1 MAVVSDLDPGRPH
14 AVQLLGR
21 RLVLWRDGGGAW
33 RASEDR
39 CPHRSAGAAT
49 LPTQSV
55 INVFICPVVSLWSLP
70 QELHYQRPKII
81 K

>member
-1 MAVVSDLDPGRPH
+1 MAVASDLDPSRPH

-39 CPHRSAGAAT
+39 CPHRCAGAAT
-49 LPTQSV
+49 ALAAALGCFSTEGLF
-55 INVFICPVVSLWSLP
+55 NICT
-70 QELHYQRPKII
+70 II
-81 K
+81 GLTCKSCIT

>member
-39 CPHRSAGAAT
+39 CPHRSATAAT
-49 LPTQSV
+49 
-55 INVFICPVVSLWSLP
+55 VSTAALG
-70 QELHYQRPKII
+70 RCM
-81 K
+81 